1 VGATGGAAPGSTAIR
16 RSLRIWPWVVVLC
29 VGLALGAFGGGVFAV
44 KSVRTLLGIV
54 DDARLT
60 PVTLTVHCE
69 TGTYLVFEEGTT
81 AQSQTVLP
89 SDVAVTGPGGERI
102 QTTFPSTFET
112 RSIGGRFFQNVVSFA
127 TPVAGTYRVA
137 IVAPGQHVA
146 VVVAPSLGTTV
157 QHNLVWLV
165 VGLLGI
171 VPFLLGVTMVI
182 VRTVQRSRRRARA
195 PSPPR
200 CANGHPASPAD
211 KFCASCG
218 APVYPSGTM
227 ATYLQ

>member
-1 VGATGGAAPGSTAIR
+1 MGPTGGAAPGVTAIR
-16 RSLRIWPWVVVLC
+16 RPLRIWPWVVVLC
-29 VGLALGAFGGGVFAV
+29 VGLALGAIGGGVFAV
-44 KSVRTLLGIV
+44 KSVSTLLGIV
-54 DDARLT
+54 SDARVT

-89 SDVAVTGPGGERI
+89 SDVVVTGPGGERI
-102 QTTFPSTFET
+102 RTTFPSTFET
-112 RSIGGRFFQNVVSFA
+112 RSIDGRFFQNVVSFA

-137 IVAPGQHVA
+137 VDTPGRHV
-146 VVVAPSLGTTV
+146 VVLVAPSLGTTL

-165 VGLLGI
+165 LGLLGI

-182 VRTVQRSRRRARA
+182 VRAVQRSRRRARA
-195 PSPPR
+195 PSLPR
-200 CANGHPASPAD
+200 CANGHPAAPTD

-218 APVYPSGTM
+218 APVYPAGTM